1 MDKRDAKAIRGLL
14 AEFLGFLK
22 HKVEK
27 GSLTLEEQQALLRVF
42 EESLPV
48 YATADDLA
56 AYYGKTKDAVHL
68 IVHRK
73 LLSKPKRRV
82 LYDFREFRR
91 VIPEKWRK

>member
-1 MDKRDAKAIRGLL
+1 METRDAEAIRGLL

-42 EESLPV
+42 EESIPV
-48 YATADDLA
+48 YATADDIA
-56 AYYGKTKDAVHL
+56 AYYGKTKEAVHL

-82 LYDFREFRR
+82 LYDFREFRK
-91 VIPEKWRK
+91 IAPEKWRK

>member
-1 MDKRDAKAIRGLL
+1 M
-14 AEFLGFLK
+14 
-22 HKVEK
+22 
-27 GSLTLEEQQALLRVF
+27 
-42 EESLPV
+42 